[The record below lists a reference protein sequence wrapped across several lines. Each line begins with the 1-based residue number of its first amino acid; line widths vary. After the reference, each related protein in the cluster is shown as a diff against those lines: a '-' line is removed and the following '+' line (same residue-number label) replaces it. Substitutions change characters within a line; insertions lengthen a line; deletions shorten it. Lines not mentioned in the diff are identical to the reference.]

1 MDSQDPRFSS
11 PSALRNREPIWTV
24 LQSTLPERGKMLEI
38 ASGSGEHA
46 IHYAERLPNL
56 IWQPSDP
63 SQKARAS
70 IKAWS
75 DEVGLANLLPPLDID
90 VTNEIWPIDSA
101 DAMLA
106 INMVHISPWSATEGL
121 IKGAGKLLSS
131 GGSLIL
137 YGPYK
142 QQGREFVDSNMEFD
156 AWLRNQNADWGIRQ
170 LEEVAELAGRVGLSL
185 SSIVYMPANNL
196 CVIFK
201 RS

>member
-1 MDSQDPRFSS
+1 MGSLDLRFSS
-11 PSALRNREPIWTV
+11 PSALRNREPIWDVLKTV
-24 LQSTLPERGKMLEI
+24 LPESGTMLEI

-46 IHYAERLPNL
+46 VHYAARLPNL

-63 SQKARAS
+63 SEKARES

-75 DEVGLANLLPPLDID
+75 FEMELTNLLPPLDID
-90 VTNEIWPIDSA
+90 VTSETWPIDRV

-106 INMVHISPWSATEGL
+106 INMVHISPWTATEGL
-121 IKGAGKLLSS
+121 IRGAGKLLSS

-142 QQGREFVDSNMEFD
+142 QEGREFVDSNMEFD

-170 LEEVAELAGRVGLSL
+170 LEEVAELAGRAGLSL
-185 SSIVYMPANNL
+185 SSIVDMPANNL

-201 RS
+201 RD

>member
-1 MDSQDPRFSS
+1 MGSLDLRFSS
-11 PSALRNREPIWTV
+11 PSALQNREPIWTV
-24 LQSTLPERGKMLEI
+24 LQNVLPESGTMLEI

-46 IHYAERLPNL
+46 IHYAARLPNL

-63 SQKARAS
+63 SEKARES

-75 DEVGLANLLPPLDID
+75 YEMELTNLLPPLDID
-90 VTNEIWPIDSA
+90 VTSETWPIDRA

-106 INMVHISPWSATEGL
+106 INMVHISPWTATEGL
-121 IKGAGKLLSS
+121 IRGAGKLLSS

-142 QQGREFVDSNMEFD
+142 QEGREFVDSNMEFD

-170 LEEVAELAGRVGLSL
+170 LEEVAELAGRAGLSL
-185 SSIVYMPANNL
+185 SSIVDMPANNL

-201 RS
+201 RD

>member
-1 MDSQDPRFSS
+1 MGSLDLRFSS
-11 PSALRNREPIWTV
+11 PSALRNREPIWDVLKTV
-24 LQSTLPERGKMLEI
+24 LPESGTMLEI

-46 IHYAERLPNL
+46 VHYAARLPNL

-63 SQKARAS
+63 SEKARES

-75 DEVGLANLLPPLDID
+75 FEMELTNLLPPLDID
-90 VTNEIWPIDSA
+90 VTSETWPIDRV

-106 INMVHISPWSATEGL
+106 INMVHISPWTATEGL
-121 IKGAGKLLSS
+121 IRGAGKLLSS

-142 QQGREFVDSNMEFD
+142 QEGREFVDSNMEFD

-170 LEEVAELAGRVGLSL
+170 LEEVAELAGRAGLSL
-185 SSIVYMPANNL
+185 SSIVDMPANNL